1 MKKVNL
7 KVAENSANLV
17 EERKSVQVLQNE
29 EVNAM
34 SIVEEGDEEL
44 QCEIRTQKGDFQYLK
59 NGVLTGEKVLILN
72 VPKDCLQNAVDMCCD
87 FQDHSDEI
95 LSGDFSELYK
105 WYLEDKEEDDEKL
118 LYEIRTQ
125 KGDFQYF
132 RNGIL
137 TGEKALILDVP
148 DDYVFQTV
156 EMCCYFFN
164 QGRDFLYCFYDDLAQ
179 CYTESKTENLV
190 V

>member
-1 MKKVNL
+1 MKKENL
-7 KVAENSANLV
+7 QVAKNSANLV

-34 SIVEEGDEEL
+34 SIL
-44 QCEIRTQKGDFQYLK
+44 
-59 NGVLTGEKVLILN
+59 
-72 VPKDCLQNAVDMCCD
+72 
-87 FQDHSDEI
+87 
-95 LSGDFSELYK
+95 
-105 WYLEDKEEDDEKL
+105 EEDDEKL

-156 EMCCYFFN
+156 EMCCYFSN
-164 QGRDFLYCFYDDLAQ
+164 QGRDFLYCFYDDLAK